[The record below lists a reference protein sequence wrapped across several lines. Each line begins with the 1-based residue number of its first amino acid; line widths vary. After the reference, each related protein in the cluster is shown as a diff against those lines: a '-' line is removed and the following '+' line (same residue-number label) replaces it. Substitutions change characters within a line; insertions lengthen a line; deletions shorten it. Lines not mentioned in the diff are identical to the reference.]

1 MAHISEL
8 ALFDYVAG
16 KGDLTVEEIDHLKE
30 CGDCAEEFLALRR
43 VVEESTDLEKT
54 RSLVEE
60 GELPLDA
67 DSPPRKSA

>member
-16 KGDLTVEEIDHLKE
+16 KGDLTAEELEHLKQ
-30 CGDCAEEFLALRR
+30 CGDCAEEFIALRR

-54 RSLVEE
+54 RVLVEE

-67 DSPPRKSA
+67 DSPSKKSA